1 MNCPPVR
8 FLRFTASCTAF
19 GRNNAAGDV
28 FPLADLAAFRS
39 DLEIVLGANLA
50 EIIERFPAPELA
62 AEPDAD
68 PEPAAGQKKKKAKK

>member
-39 DLEIVLGANLA
+39 DLDIVLGANLA

-62 AEPDAD
+62 AEP
-68 PEPAAGQKKKKAKK
+68 AAGQKKKKAKK